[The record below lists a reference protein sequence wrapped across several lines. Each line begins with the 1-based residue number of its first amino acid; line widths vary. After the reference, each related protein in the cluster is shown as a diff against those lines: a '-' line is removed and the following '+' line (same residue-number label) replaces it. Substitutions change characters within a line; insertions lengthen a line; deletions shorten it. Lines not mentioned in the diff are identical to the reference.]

1 MPAVRFCSACGAEL
15 PSRPPV
21 TCERCGTSHYLNPW
35 PCANGIVVREGR
47 VLLGRRAHAPWFD
60 MWGSPGGFCELGEHP
75 AETVVREV
83 REEHGLEVE
92 VHDYLGTWVD
102 AYADDPAMPDAGV
115 INVAY
120 YAAAPVSD
128 EKGSAA
134 DPAEVSEVAW
144 FGWDELP
151 ADLAPPGT
159 LADVLDVVRSRG
171 RRRPR

>member
-1 MPAVRFCSACGAEL
+1 MHWRNALPA
-15 PSRPPV
+15 
-21 TCERCGTSHYLNPW
+21 
-35 PCANGIVVREGR
+35 ANAIVVREGR
-47 VLLGRRAHAPWFD
+47 VLLTRRAHSPWND
-60 MWGSPGGFCELGEHP
+60 LWCSPGGFCELGEHP

-83 REEHGLEVE
+83 HEEVALEVE
-92 VHDYLGTWVD
+92 VDRYLGTWVD
-102 AYADDPAMPDAGV
+102 VYADDPDEPDAGV

-120 YAAAPVSD
+120 YTATPLTGD
-128 EKGSAA
+128 HGRAA

-159 LADVLDVVRSRG
+159 LAAVLETARSPE